1 MIVSM
6 TGFGKG
12 RSGNKNLSVEAEVK
26 SVNGRYLDISL
37 RIPSSLM
44 NKDYDIKEFIKSKVK
59 RGKVSASIQIKRN
72 GLEEENLALDSDKLK
87 SYLSLLKSI
96 KKAAK
101 ISEKVKLEHLLIN
114 KEILISNNFIISDV
128 EFNMV
133 KEALEQAL
141 TEMMNM
147 KKKEGKEL
155 ANDLHKRVENIESR
169 LKDIEQDA
177 AQSVKEYF
185 NKFKEKIKT
194 LIENIAQ
201 YNDRLELELAIIAEK
216 AEITEESVRLRSHLK
231 FFINSLEN
239 DDEPGRKLNFLC
251 QEMNREANTISSKTV
266 STSITHSTVFI
277 REEIEKIREQIQN
290 IE

>member
-12 RSGNKNLSVEAEVK
+12 SAGNKNLSVEAEVK
-26 SVNGRYLDISL
+26 SINSRYLDISL

-44 NKDYDIKEFIKSKVK
+44 NKDYDIKEFIKSKIK

-72 GLEEENLALDSDKLK
+72 GLEEDNLALDSDKLK

-114 KEILISNNFIISDV
+114 KDILISTNFSISDV
-128 EFNMV
+128 EFSLV
-133 KEALEQAL
+133 TKALEQAL
-141 TEMMNM
+141 GEMISM

-155 ANDLHKRVENIESR
+155 SKDLHKRIENIENK
-169 LKDIEQDA
+169 LKEIEQEA
-177 AQSVKEYF
+177 TQSVQEYF
-185 NKFKEKIKT
+185 NKFKEKIKV

-216 AEITEESVRLRSHLK
+216 AEITEECVRLRSHLK

-266 STSITHSTVFI
+266 STSITHNTVFI

>member
-12 RSGNKNLSVEAEVK
+12 SAGNKHLSVEAEVK
-26 SVNGRYLDISL
+26 SVNSRYLDISL
-37 RIPSSLM
+37 RVPSSLM
-44 NKDYDIKEFIKSKVK
+44 NKDYDIKEFIKSKIK

-72 GLEEENLALDSDKLK
+72 GLVEDNLALDSDKLK
-87 SYLSLLKSI
+87 SYLTLLKSI
-96 KKAAK
+96 KKSAK

-114 KEILISNNFIISDV
+114 KDILISTNFSISEV
-128 EFNMV
+128 EFSLV
-133 KEALEQAL
+133 TVALEQAL
-141 TEMMNM
+141 SEMVNM

-155 ANDLHKRVENIESR
+155 SKDLHKRIENIENK
-169 LKDIEQDA
+169 LKEIEHEAQ
-177 AQSVKEYF
+177 QSVQEYF
-185 NKFKEKIKT
+185 NKFKEKIKV

-216 AEITEESVRLRSHLK
+216 AEITEECVRLRSHLK

-251 QEMNREANTISSKTV
+251 QEMNREANTISSKSV
-266 STSITHSTVFI
+266 STSITHNTVFI

>member
-1 MIVSM
+1 M

-12 RSGNKNLSVEAEVK
+12 SAGNKNLSVEAEVK
-26 SVNGRYLDISL
+26 SINSRYLDISL

-44 NKDYDIKEFIKSKVK
+44 NKDYDIKEFIKSKIK

-72 GLEEENLALDSDKLK
+72 GLEEDNLTLDSDKLK

-114 KEILISNNFIISDV
+114 KDILISTNFSISDV
-128 EFNMV
+128 EFSLVTN
-133 KEALEQAL
+133 ALEQAL
-141 TEMMNM
+141 GEMVNM

-155 ANDLHKRVENIESR
+155 SKDLHKRIENIENK
-169 LKDIEQDA
+169 LKEIEQEA
-177 AQSVKEYF
+177 AQSVQEYF
-185 NKFKEKIKT
+185 NKFKEKIKV

-216 AEITEESVRLRSHLK
+216 AEITEECVRLRSHLK

-266 STSITHSTVFI
+266 STSITHNTVFI

>member
-12 RSGNKNLSVEAEVK
+12 SAGNKNLSVEVEIK
-26 SVNGRYLDISL
+26 SVNSRYLDISL
-37 RIPSSLM
+37 RIPSSLA
-44 NKDYDIKEFIKSKVK
+44 NKDFEIKEFIKSKVK
-59 RGKVSASIQIKRN
+59 RGKIFASVQIKRN
-72 GLEEENLALDSDKLK
+72 GLEEENISLDSDKLK
-87 SYLSLLKSI
+87 SYLLLLKSV

-101 ISEKVKLEHLLIN
+101 ISEKIKLEHILLN
-114 KEILISNNFIISDV
+114 RELLISNNFLVSDV
-128 EFNMV
+128 EFNLV
-133 KEALEQAL
+133 KESLDHALH
-141 TEMMNM
+141 EMVSM

-155 ANDLHKRVENIESR
+155 EKDLQKRIENIEAK
-169 LKDIEQDA
+169 LTEIENEA
-177 AQSVKEYF
+177 ELGVREYF
-185 NKFKEKIKT
+185 NKFKEKIKS
-194 LIENIAQ
+194 LIENITQ
-201 YNDRLELELAIIAEK
+201 YNERLELELAIIAEK
-216 AEITEESVRLRSHLK
+216 AEITEECVRLRSHLK
-231 FFINSLEN
+231 FFLSSLEK

>member
-12 RSGNKNLSVEAEVK
+12 RAGNKNLSVEAEVK
-26 SVNGRYLDISL
+26 SVNSRYLDVSL

-59 RGKVSASIQIKRN
+59 RGKVLASIQIKKN
-72 GLEEENLALDSDKLK
+72 GLEEENLILDSDKLK
-87 SYLSLLKSI
+87 SYLSLLKSV

-101 ISEKVKLEHLLIN
+101 ISEKIKLEHLLMN
-114 KEILISNNFIISDV
+114 KDILISNNFLISDV
-128 EFNMV
+128 EFNLV
-133 KEALEQAL
+133 TEALNQAL
-141 TEMMNM
+141 TEMVNM
-147 KKKEGKEL
+147 KEKEGKEL
-155 ANDLHKRVENIESR
+155 SKDLHKRVGNIENK
-169 LKDIEQDA
+169 LKEIEQEA
-177 AQSVKEYF
+177 QQSVQEYF
-185 NKFKEKIKT
+185 NKFKEKIKL

-201 YNDRLELELAIIAEK
+201 YSDRLELELAILAEK
-216 AEITEESVRLRSHLK
+216 SEITEECVRLRSHLK

-239 DDEPGRKLNFLC
+239 DVEPGRKLNFLC

-266 STSITHSTVFI
+266 STSITHNTVFI

>member
-1 MIVSM
+1 M

-12 RSGNKNLSVEAEVK
+12 SAGNKNLSVEAEVK
-26 SVNGRYLDISL
+26 SVNSRYLDISL

-44 NKDYDIKEFIKSKVK
+44 NKDYDIKEFIKSKIK

-72 GLEEENLALDSDKLK
+72 GLEEDNLALDSDKLK

-114 KEILISNNFIISDV
+114 KDILISTNFSISDV
-128 EFNMV
+128 EFSLV
-133 KEALEQAL
+133 TKALEQAL
-141 TEMMNM
+141 GEMVNM

-155 ANDLHKRVENIESR
+155 SKDLHKRIENIENK
-169 LKDIEQDA
+169 LKEIEQEA
-177 AQSVKEYF
+177 AQSVQEYF
-185 NKFKEKIKT
+185 NKFKEKIKV

-216 AEITEESVRLRSHLK
+216 AEITEECVRLRSHLK

-266 STSITHSTVFI
+266 STSITHNTVFI

>member
-12 RSGNKNLSVEAEVK
+12 SAGNKNLSVEAEVK
-26 SVNGRYLDISL
+26 SINSRYLDISL

-44 NKDYDIKEFIKSKVK
+44 NKDYDIKEFIKSKIK

-72 GLEEENLALDSDKLK
+72 GLEEDNLTLDSDKLK

-114 KEILISNNFIISDV
+114 KDILISTNFSISDV
-128 EFNMV
+128 EFSLVTN
-133 KEALEQAL
+133 ALEQAL
-141 TEMMNM
+141 GEMVNM

-155 ANDLHKRVENIESR
+155 SKDLHKRIENIENK
-169 LKDIEQDA
+169 LKEIEQEA
-177 AQSVKEYF
+177 AQSVQEYF
-185 NKFKEKIKT
+185 NKFKEKIKV

-216 AEITEESVRLRSHLK
+216 AEITEECVRLRSHLK

-266 STSITHSTVFI
+266 STSITHNTVFI

>member
-1 MIVSM
+1 M

-26 SVNGRYLDISL
+26 SVNSRYLDISL

-72 GLEEENLALDSDKLK
+72 GLEEENLALDGDKLK

-133 KEALEQAL
+133 KDALEQAL
-141 TEMMNM
+141 AEMIAM
-147 KKKEGKEL
+147 KRKEGKEL
-155 ANDLHKRVENIESR
+155 SKDLHKRIENIESK
-169 LKDIEQDA
+169 LKDVEQEA
-177 AQSVKEYF
+177 AQSVQEYF

-201 YNDRLELELAIIAEK
+201 YSDRLELELAIIAEK
-216 AEITEESVRLRSHLK
+216 AEITEECVRLRSHLK
-231 FFINSLEN
+231 FFINSLES

>member
-12 RSGNKNLSVEAEVK
+12 SAGNKNLSVEVEIK
-26 SVNGRYLDISL
+26 SVNSRYLDISL
-37 RIPSSLM
+37 RIPSSLA
-44 NKDYDIKEFIKSKVK
+44 NKDFEIKEFIKSKVK
-59 RGKVSASIQIKRN
+59 RGKIFASVQIKRN
-72 GLEEENLALDSDKLK
+72 GLEEENISLDSDKLK
-87 SYLSLLKSI
+87 SYLLLLKSV

-101 ISEKVKLEHLLIN
+101 ISEKIKLEHILLN
-114 KEILISNNFIISDV
+114 RELLISNNFLVSDV
-128 EFNMV
+128 EFNLV
-133 KEALEQAL
+133 KESLDHALR
-141 TEMMNM
+141 EMVSM
-147 KKKEGKEL
+147 KRKEGKEL
-155 ANDLHKRVENIESR
+155 EKDLQKRIENIEAK
-169 LKDIEQDA
+169 LTEIENEAELGVQ
-177 AQSVKEYF
+177 EYF
-185 NKFKEKIKT
+185 NKFKVKIKS

-201 YNDRLELELAIIAEK
+201 YNERLELELAIIAEK
-216 AEITEESVRLRSHLK
+216 AEITEECVRLRSHLK
-231 FFINSLEN
+231 FFLSSLEK

>member
-12 RSGNKNLSVEAEVK
+12 SAGNKNLSVEAEVK
-26 SVNGRYLDISL
+26 SVNSRYLDISL

-44 NKDYDIKEFIKSKVK
+44 NKDYDIKEFIKSKIK

-72 GLEEENLALDSDKLK
+72 GLEEDNLALDSDKLK

-114 KEILISNNFIISDV
+114 KDILISTNFSISDV
-128 EFNMV
+128 EFSLV
-133 KEALEQAL
+133 TKALEQAL
-141 TEMMNM
+141 GEMVNM

-155 ANDLHKRVENIESR
+155 SKDLHKRIENIENK
-169 LKDIEQDA
+169 LKEIEQEA
-177 AQSVKEYF
+177 AQSVQEYF
-185 NKFKEKIKT
+185 NKFKEKIKV

-216 AEITEESVRLRSHLK
+216 AEITEECVRLRSHLK

-266 STSITHSTVFI
+266 STSITHNTVFI